1 LIIVAAALDGGLWL
15 SRWRDQKSG
24 P

>member
-15 SRWRDQKSG
+15 SRWRDQESG